1 MKLMTNSISTQKNLM
16 SEYRLTFLC
25 GLLFGLAAYM
35 YAITNK
41 FVNPDEL
48 EYLFSKGATLDS
60 GRWFLALT
68 SAVFPDISMP
78 WINGV
83 ISVTLLS
90 TACCVIIHTFE
101 IKSRLLQV
109 LLAAVIVTFPAET
122 LTMTYMFTVAPYA
135 LTFLFFSL
143 SVYELTRG
151 GKARCGVSVLLF
163 CLGCA
168 VYQAYLSLA
177 ASLFVVYII
186 IKLLKR
192 EWTAKDG
199 ICFGIKAVAV
209 MLAGVMLYFSL
220 NKLILFVTGT
230 EYNEYA
236 SNSMNVEL
244 TPRKLLDFVKSAYLS
259 FYYFFRYKYLQYIS
273 TKVAQISNALLLVVV
288 FVAMI
293 KSVIKDRDLPRVIL
307 TVVLIVI
314 LPFAINCIVVFPF
327 VHSLMLYGFISIY
340 VLSAAVLDN
349 EDWSVGRLYL
359 RDLGAICL
367 AVIVMCNL
375 VYSNKIYLKQKLVY
389 EESYGF
395 YTALTSRIK
404 SLPGYSDDD
413 KIALLGDGVEQVY
426 KISEIETTNLISVG
440 DELLSVY
447 SRDKLLRYYMGVGCE
462 IIDETELTQDQLVIA
477 ANMPRYPADGGI
489 VRDEGVIIVKLEW

>member
-1 MKLMTNSISTQKNLM
+1 MKLMTNYISTQKKLM
-16 SEYRLTFLC
+16 SEYRLPFLC

-60 GRWFLALT
+60 GRWFLELT
-68 SAVFPDISMP
+68 SAVFPDVSMP

-83 ISVTLLS
+83 ISIVLLS
-90 TACCVIIHTFE
+90 AACCVIIHTFE

-122 LTMTYMFTVAPYA
+122 LTVTYMFTVAPYA
-135 LTFLFFSL
+135 LTFLFFVL

-163 CLGCA
+163 CFGCA

-186 IKLLKR
+186 NKLLKR
-192 EWTAKDG
+192 EWTAKEG
-199 ICFGIKAVAV
+199 LCFGVKAVAV
-209 MLAGVMLYFSL
+209 MFAGVVLYFAL

-244 TPRKLLDFVKSAYLS
+244 TPRKLLEFVKSAYLS

-273 TKVAQISNALLLVVV
+273 TKTAQISNALLLAVV
-288 FVAMI
+288 FAAMI
-293 KSVIKDRDLPRVIL
+293 KRLIKDRDLPRVIL
-307 TVVLIVI
+307 IALLVVI
-314 LPFAINCIVVFPF
+314 LPLAINCIVLFAF
-327 VHSLMLYGFISIY
+327 VHSLMIYGFISVY
-340 VLSAAVLDN
+340 VLSAAVLDS
-349 EDWSVGRLYL
+349 EDFSVGKLHL
-359 RDLGAICL
+359 RDVGVICL
-367 AVIVMCNL
+367 AVIIMCNL

-395 YTALTSRIK
+395 YSVLASRIK

-413 KIALLGDGVEQVY
+413 KIVLLGDGVEQVY

-447 SRDKLLRYYMGVGCE
+447 SRDKLLRYYMGLSCE
-462 IIDETELTQDQLVIA
+462 VIDEAELTQAQLAVA
-477 ANMPRYPADGGI
+477 ADMPRYPADGGI
-489 VRDEGVIIVKLEW
+489 VRDDGVIIIKLDW